1 MPSFTT
7 CGIQIELNPWLILS
21 KFLPNFSV
29 SIAGNC
35 IRGRRPRIVSANV
48 ATAFEPV
55 VGRTLRQIAWSRLRK
70 DRVAVGSMIILVSI
84 AFIAIFGPLI
94 SAWIGVNPYDFNTE
108 LLSDAG
114 SLPLGP
120 FGGVSLDHPL
130 GVEPLTGR
138 DVLARLL
145 YGTRI
150 SLLIAVSATIITVI
164 LGTVVGII
172 SGYSRGRT
180 DTILSRFMDI
190 TLAFPL
196 LLVII
201 AMSPVIE
208 QRLQAFG
215 LPSGNPS
222 RITTLILVLSVF
234 GWPYL
239 ARLIR
244 GQVISLRER
253 EFVEAAISIGSSN
266 RRILFRELLPN
277 LWAPILIYATIAM
290 PGLIGA
296 EAVLAYLGISVVPPT
311 PTWGSMLEE
320 SIGYFT
326 VDPFYFFVPLTMLL
340 AVVLSFNLL
349 GDALR
354 DALDPKSGR
363 H

>member
-1 MPSFTT
+1 M
-7 CGIQIELNPWLILS
+7 
-21 KFLPNFSV
+21 
-29 SIAGNC
+29 
-35 IRGRRPRIVSANV
+35 SANV

-70 DRVAVGSMIILVSI
+70 DRVAIVSMIVLVFI

-94 SAWIGVNPYDFNTE
+94 SNFIGVNPYDFNTD

-114 SLPLGP
+114 SLPLGA

-138 DVLARLL
+138 DILARLL

-354 DALDPKSGR
+354 DALDPKSVR

>member
-1 MPSFTT
+1 M
-7 CGIQIELNPWLILS
+7 
-21 KFLPNFSV
+21 
-29 SIAGNC
+29 
-35 IRGRRPRIVSANV
+35 SASV

-70 DRVAVGSMIILVSI
+70 DRVAIGSMIILVLI
-84 AFIAIFGPLI
+84 TFIAIFGPLI
-94 SAWIGVNPYDFNTE
+94 SNWIGVNPYDFNTD

-120 FGGVSLDHPL
+120 FGGVSLAHPL

-138 DVLARLL
+138 DILARLL

-150 SLLIAVSATIITVI
+150 SLLIAVSATIITVL

-172 SGYSRGRT
+172 SGYSRGRI

-215 LPSGNPS
+215 LPPGNPS

-253 EFVEAAISIGSSN
+253 EFVEAAVSIGSSN

-290 PGLIGA
+290 PALIGA
-296 EAVLAYLGISVVPPT
+296 EAALAYLGISVVPPT

-320 SIGYFT
+320 SVGYFT